1 MDITE
6 ADGRLLDA
14 AEALFYEHG
23 IQAVGMDRIRAAS
36 GVSLKRLYQR
46 FPSKDVLVEA
56 YLRRR
61 DGRWRGALA
70 EYVATRPSAVER
82 PLAVFDWLEEWFGE
96 PDFRGCAFINAYGEL
111 GTASPAV
118 SEAVRD
124 HKAEV
129 LRYLHG
135 LVRDAGAAEPG
146 PVAEQLAVLADG
158 AITAAA
164 IGGTPAPARSARKAA
179 STVLEAAGVAQ
190 RQPAGCPAPGGHT
203 VG

>member
-36 GVSLKRLYQR
+36 GVSLKRLYQC

-70 EYVATRPSAVER
+70 EYVDARPSAAER

-111 GTASPAV
+111 GAASTAVAD
-118 SEAVRD
+118 AVRD

-129 LRYLHG
+129 LRYLHR
-135 LVRDAGAAEPG
+135 LVSDAGAADPG

-158 AITAAA
+158 AITTAA
-164 IGGTPAPARSARKAA
+164 ITGTPAPARSARQSA
-179 STVLEAAGVAQ
+179 SAVLEAAGLAQ
-190 RQPAGCPAPGGHT
+190 RQPAGRPAPGGNT